1 MDFNYLSVHQDEL
14 LEFLRSNDYA
24 ETYVQRYRT
33 TIKQITANADDQNWA
48 SYEDVYQWYVDSGY
62 SPTYLHEVRA
72 IIGKLEQFH
81 LVGTYPDNKGTKS
94 SFWRIKPAYS
104 LLNAEYKGLYDEF
117 EILCCSGLKDSTVSS
132 YRTKVSSFL
141 YELQNEGLDS
151 LSVINEEDILS
162 CFLDSDGQRRSGT
175 VCAKIAYFFR
185 VLSDAGNEQATRI
198 VDYIPKM
205 RIARKNIDYL
215 TEDETSKIRSAL
227 EDSTNNLTYKDRAVG
242 RILLHTG
249 MRGIDI
255 ACMKLADIDW
265 ENDILM
271 LEQQK
276 TSQSLQLP
284 LIPVVGNAIYDYC
297 ELERPVSKSPYLFLG
312 ALAPHNRL
320 TTDGIAYSVHK
331 IMRAA
336 DIRQDKGRR
345 EGTHIFRH
353 HMVITM
359 LANGVPQPVI
369 TGTMGHTA
377 PESLSP
383 YLHADMKHLR
393 ECALPIDKF
402 PISEE
407 VFQSCMK

>member
-1 MDFNYLSVHQDEL
+1 MDFNYLSDHQDEL
-14 LEFLRSNDYA
+14 LEFLRANDYA

-33 TIKQITANADDQNWA
+33 TIKQITTNADGQNLA
-48 SYEDVYQWYVDSGY
+48 SYEDVYKWYVDSGY

-72 IIGKLEQFH
+72 IIGKLELFH
-81 LVGTYPDNKGTKS
+81 LTGTFPDNKGTKS
-94 SFWRIKPAYS
+94 SFWSVKSAYL
-104 LLNAEYKGLYDEF
+104 LLNADYKSLYDEF
-117 EILCCSGLKDSTVSS
+117 EALCCFGLKDSTVSS
-132 YRTKVSSFL
+132 YKTKVSSFL
-141 YELQNEGLDS
+141 FELQNKGLDS
-151 LSVINEEDILS
+151 LACVNEEDILS
-162 CFLDSDGQRRSGT
+162 CFLGSDGQRRSGT
-175 VCAKIAYFFR
+175 VCIKIAYFFR
-185 VLSDAGNEQATRI
+185 VLSEAGNKQATRI
-198 VDYIPKM
+198 LDYIPRM

-215 TEDETSKIRSAL
+215 TEDETSRIRSAL
-227 EDSTNNLTYKDRAVG
+227 ENSSNDLSYKDRAVG

-265 ENDILM
+265 ENDLLIF
-271 LEQQK
+271 EQQK
-276 TSQSLQLP
+276 TSQPLQLP
-284 LIPVVGNAIYDYC
+284 LTPVVGNAIYDYC
-297 ELERPVSKSPYLFLG
+297 TLERPVSESPYLFLSVM
-312 ALAPHNRL
+312 APHNRL

-345 EGTHIFRH
+345 KGTHIFRH
-353 HMVITM
+353 HMAITM

-369 TGTMGHTA
+369 TGTMGHSA
-377 PESLSP
+377 PESLNP

-402 PISEE
+402 PLSEE